1 MHKGKESAT
10 TQGQDS
16 SQADSATKGKR
27 QRTINWENDLG
38 NDQRNANDHLI
49 DWLGTPDSDGTL
61 MFYRWKSDNVTGKTR
76 EHWSKVALEY
86 LVQKGCATNRDVQSV
101 LRQVGTDSVV
111 SSLICPQLAKHI

>member
-1 MHKGKESAT
+1 
-10 TQGQDS
+10 
-16 SQADSATKGKR
+16 
-27 QRTINWENDLG
+27 
-38 NDQRNANDHLI
+38 
-49 DWLGTPDSDGTL
+49 

>member
-61 MFYRWKSDNVTGKTR
+61 MFYRWKSDNVTGKAR

-86 LVQKGCATNRDVQSV
+86 LVQKG
-101 LRQVGTDSVV
+101 
-111 SSLICPQLAKHI
+111 